1 MRLYLALITLSL
13 IWGMSF
19 YFIKVLVEGLGPW
32 GIVFVRSALG
42 ALTLAAILL
51 IQRKKIAWKS
61 IPLKSLVLVGC
72 MNALIPWGLIGIS
85 ETRISSALASMV
97 NATTPIFTSVLGVIL
112 FSVALSARQWTGIL
126 IGFVGILFLIDLDI
140 TQLFQ
145 EDLIGMGTML
155 AATVC
160 YGFSS
165 QYTKRHLQGVSVMAI
180 ALMTLLTSSLGSL
193 VMMAVTDSFFP
204 LHQTIDW
211 NTIFAMVGLGVF
223 GSGLA
228 YLLFYYMIQAG
239 SAEFATFVTY
249 LVPITAMFWGWFL
262 LDEQIPPLAIGGLAL
277 ILAGVFLSTRKTAK
291 KVHAGDHAV
300 SSAK

>member
-1 MRLYLALITLSL
+1 MRLYAALITLSL

-32 GIVFVRSALG
+32 GIVFVRCTLG
-42 ALTLAAILL
+42 VVTLAVIIL
-51 IQRKKIAWKS
+51 IQRKKGL
-61 IPLKSLVLVGC
+61 PLKSLLIVGC

-97 NATTPIFTSVLGVIL
+97 NATTPIFTSIIGVLL
-112 FSVALSARQWTGIL
+112 FSVVLNIRQWTGIF
-126 IGFVGILFLIDLDI
+126 IGFAGILLLTDLNI
-140 TQLFQ
+140 AQLFQ
-145 EDLIGMGTML
+145 EDLIGMGTMIL
-155 AATVC
+155 ATVC

-165 QYTKRHLQGVSVMAI
+165 QYSKRYLQDVSVMMV
-180 ALMTLLTSSLGSL
+180 ALMTLLTGAIGSL
-193 VMMAVTDSFFP
+193 VVMAITDSFFP
-204 LHQTIDW
+204 LHEMIAW
-211 NTIFAMVGLGVF
+211 NSVFAMVGLGVF

-228 YLLFYYMIQAG
+228 YLLFYYLIKEG

-277 ILAGVFLSTRKTAK
+277 ILAGVFLSTRKTVK
-291 KVHAGDHAV
+291 KLPAGDHAV